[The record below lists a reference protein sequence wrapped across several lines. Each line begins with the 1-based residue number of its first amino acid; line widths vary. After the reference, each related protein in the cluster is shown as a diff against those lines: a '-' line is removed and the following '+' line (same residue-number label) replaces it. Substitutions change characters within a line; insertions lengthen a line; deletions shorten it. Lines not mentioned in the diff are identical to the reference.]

1 MYQFKTSEGH
11 TTNLN
16 PIIQELLA
24 WAYIVLITGT
34 ADNTLPYCGKN
45 AVPRCV
51 ELEHVF
57 HCSYHP
63 EVYCLDKEGKTC
75 VLCEEGERRFEMN
88 QLKAKRSVRDA
99 QVAAALAARA
109 DTMATGKVRW
119 DDKLPTVDKLAK
131 TAAKKTQQAL
141 KTGNSQNM
149 EYGIAEKIWK
159 GPKGKSPAK
168 VQHTEA
174 IKADET
180 FQAEQY
186 KAKVKPKLRIQ
197 RGR

>member
-1 MYQFKTSEGH
+1 
-11 TTNLN
+11 
-16 PIIQELLA
+16 
-24 WAYIVLITGT
+24 
-34 ADNTLPYCGKN
+34 
-45 AVPRCV
+45 
-51 ELEHVF
+51 
-57 HCSYHP
+57 
-63 EVYCLDKEGKTC
+63 
-75 VLCEEGERRFEMN
+75 MN
-88 QLKAKRSVRDA
+88 QLKVKRSVREA

-149 EYGIAEKIWK
+149 EYGKAEKIWK

>member
-1 MYQFKTSEGH
+1 
-11 TTNLN
+11 
-16 PIIQELLA
+16 
-24 WAYIVLITGT
+24 
-34 ADNTLPYCGKN
+34 
-45 AVPRCV
+45 
-51 ELEHVF
+51 
-57 HCSYHP
+57 
-63 EVYCLDKEGKTC
+63 
-75 VLCEEGERRFEMN
+75 MN
-88 QLKAKRSVRDA
+88 QLKAKRSVREA

-119 DDKLPTVDKLAK
+119 DDKLPTVDKFAK
-131 TAAKKTQQAL
+131 TAANKTQQAL
-141 KTGNSQNM
+141 KTVNSQNM
-149 EYGIAEKIWK
+149 EFGKAEKIWK
-159 GPKGKSPAK
+159 GPKGKRPAK